1 MSAAI
6 ASRGEL
12 SAALME
18 HSLLGSME
26 QGAHSPG
33 MTAQRALGFGATQ
46 SAQAADLSFDFVP
59 PELVLAARVYG
70 FGPAEAAQAVRLA
83 MAGPT
88 GLSSMASAVD
98 LRFVAMAAPAGAA
111 SAASDAQRA
120 AAIAGRSGVDVTLP
134 SLAAPGAAHGAPGV
148 VPAALQSTL
157 QASFAAGE
165 SFGVERRTPRGAFL
179 LPSASVAAM
188 GLSAAMPDGEHAMPV
203 AALEILAA
211 KLVAE
216 LGTFA
221 GPALAELGLD
231 TAQAAHAPATGRSA
245 PLAMPVAAGPVAFAA
260 SGASPAGGEEASES
274 VVLSSAAATV
284 GAARRA
290 RFDALYVALSESP
303 AGRTMSPAARAARA
317 LALANRDEESPVLS
331 SRERAALAWQIYPVV
346 LGGEG
351 VAGASGAAG
360 SAADEPSRAARGR
373 GSFEL
378 PTVAPADLRPGA
390 EMRPGLGALSA
401 RAGEAL
407 SSFVTASPVDA
418 PRPQA
423 SSESGRSP
431 SWRSGR
437 FGGGEVEIPT
447 WFEAAARKMFE
458 DQRDVEGI
466 SLAELTL
473 IASPPPQQLAASSRD
488 TPAATPSRPAA
499 SESKG
504 EKGQKVDIEKV
515 AREVYKAFMDICRST
530 NERNGN
536 PYL

>member
-1 MSAAI
+1 MLAPLARSGVSASGAPF
-6 ASRGEL
+6 EDL
-12 SAALME
+12 SAPLLE
-18 HSLLGSME
+18 QSLLGSME
-26 QGAHSPG
+26 RNAHLPG

-46 SAQAADLSFDFVP
+46 STQAADLSFDFVP

-98 LRFVAMAAPAGAA
+98 LRFVALASPVGAA
-111 SAASDAQRA
+111 AEAQRA
-120 AAIAGRSGVDVTLP
+120 AALGTRAADASMP
-134 SLAAPGAAHGAPGV
+134 SLSYGAPSSHVPGASPIA
-148 VPAALQSTL
+148 PAA
-157 QASFAAGE
+157 AGGE
-165 SFGVERRTPRGAFL
+165 SFGVERRMPRGAFL

-221 GPALAELGLD
+221 GPALAELGIEPTHV
-231 TAQAAHAPATGRSA
+231 TAGKAPASL
-245 PLAMPVAAGPVAFAA
+245 PMPVAAGPAGVRAGLGG
-260 SGASPAGGEEASES
+260 GAEFGAGADEASEA

-346 LGGEG
+346 LGGEVTG
-351 VAGASGAAG
+351 TAGGATA
-360 SAADEPSRAARGR
+360 EPTSRATRGR
-373 GSFEL
+373 GSLDL
-378 PTVAPADLRPGA
+378 PALAVGDLRPGT

-407 SSFVTASPVDA
+407 TSFVTASPVDA

-423 SSESGRSP
+423 SSDSGRSP

-458 DQRDVEGI
+458 EQRDVEGI
-466 SLAELTL
+466 SLADLTL

-488 TPAATPSRPAA
+488 TPAAAPSKPAA